1 MISDAVNNRRR
12 KDTDREEEEA
22 IVGTKEKGGVKPP

>member
-1 MISDAVNNRRR
+1 MISDAVKDRRR

-22 IVGTKEKGGVKPP
+22 IVETKAEGGVKLP